1 MPSARSQRGRGNF
14 MPPRRHGVSAATTLV
29 CLLVLSG
36 AALAQVRPTQSGP
49 VQGIMVGDVVQFR
62 GIPYAAPPVGKLRWR
77 APVAPPAWTGTRD
90 ASAYGPACEQQLAF
104 YPVSEDCL
112 TLNIFAPAKAT
123 ATSNLPVMVWIHGGG
138 FVFGSG
144 RDWDGSALVRHGVI
158 VVTINYRLGYFGF
171 LAHPA
176 LTAIS
181 RRHVSGNYGLLDQQA
196 AFAWV
201 RRNIAG
207 FGGAPKRITIFGES
221 AGGQSVIDQLISP
234 GAGPLAAAIVES
246 GSYLTNLPTLAQQ
259 EKAGQGD
266 AKALGCP
273 GPYAACLYRLSA
285 SALNVFGPLTTVS
298 DISPVVDGRTI
309 PLGPAQALAAGKFQ
323 HIPVINGSNHDEYRY
338 MVGFQR
344 WATKSPAMT
353 AQQYFAQVKGQFGA
367 SAAEV
372 LNRYTV
378 KDFGQPE
385 YAYAAVLSDF
395 IFVCN
400 THLLNAQMA
409 PYTTVYEYELR
420 DPHAPTATEPK
431 VPGFSFGS
439 AHTTDLP
446 YLFPAFN
453 VALFHPHGPPPLTP
467 TQRMLRTEI
476 QSFWTNLARD
486 GAPAGPSTGHWL
498 AFNKSSGVKGLY
510 PDADPISQTFPRD
523 HHCAFWSQ
531 ILLPKAGLPVGSAY

>member
-1 MPSARSQRGRGNF
+1 MGEIRMRGFRFQDGF
-14 MPPRRHGVSAATTLV
+14 FGFAATLI
-29 CLLVLSG
+29 CLL
-36 AALAQVRPTQSGP
+36 ALGSSAQAQTRPTQSGP
-49 VQGIMVGDVVQFR
+49 VKGITVGDVAEFR
-62 GIPYAAPPVGKLRWR
+62 GIPYAAPPIGKLRWR
-77 APVAPPAWTGTRD
+77 APEAPATWTGTRD

-112 TLNIFAPAKAT
+112 TLNIFTPARAT
-123 ATSNLPVMVWIHGGG
+123 AASKLPVMVWIHGGG
-138 FVFGSG
+138 FFFGSG
-144 RDWDGSALVRHGVI
+144 RDWDGSALVQHGVI

-196 AFAWV
+196 SFAWV
-201 RRNIAG
+201 SRNIAG
-207 FGGAPKRITIFGES
+207 FGGDPKRITIFGES

-246 GSYLTNLPTLAQQ
+246 GAYLTNLPTLAQQ
-259 EKAGQGD
+259 EIVGQGD

-273 GPYAACLYRLSA
+273 GQHAACLYRLSA

-298 DISPVVDGRTI
+298 DVSPVVDGLTI

-323 HIPVINGSNHDEYRY
+323 HVPVINGSNHDENRDFI
-338 MVGFQR
+338 GLQR
-344 WATKSPAMT
+344 WATKSPAIT
-353 AQQYFAQVKGQFGA
+353 AEQYFAALKNQFGPIA
-367 SAAEV
+367 PEV

-385 YAYAAVLSDF
+385 YAYAAAMSDVMF
-395 IFVCN
+395 ICN
-400 THLLNAQMA
+400 AHLLSAQMA
-409 PYTTVYEYELR
+409 RYTTVYEYELR
-420 DPHAPTATEPK
+420 DPNAPTNTEPN
-431 VPGFSFGS
+431 VPGFSYGS
-439 AHTTDLP
+439 AHSSDLP

-467 TQRMLRTEI
+467 TQRALRAEI
-476 QSFWTNLARD
+476 QSFWTNLART

-510 PDADPISQTFPRD
+510 PDADPAMRPFFDD
-523 HHCAFWSQ
+523 HHCAFWKP
-531 ILLPKAGLPVGSAY
+531 LLLAEAGLPAGSAY